1 MNVHIIKTPEYDVE
15 NYGKV
20 MGLLNSIPGPLNFI
34 RTSFEFNKDEYYFLG
49 YELFPDHPFNF
60 PSNETKVKFKLGF
73 DDPLSWNELFVLCNS
88 YRETFHI
95 EENDFIVLLTDRKNA
110 TNWFSI
116 SDANKNIFVVTSE
129 WDEYTTL
136 SREFPIVHQIVENI
150 FQVLMGLDV
159 RGESPFIHK
168 VLRGCINDFCEDK
181 YQVIAKLKSGA
192 ICEDCTREIRS
203 KISDIQVAKHLKKY
217 LNLVRD
223 AYDIDFFDL
232 PISNLSPISVRRNR
246 ATNLNELVFHTY
258 NKTLVIYPLEM
269 TLYVFYLKY
278 GGMDGI
284 KKRDL
289 KEELN
294 INRLVDI
301 YLQISPYLERKD
313 ALFTINGLT
322 TKYFS
327 VHKSSLIRKIESA
340 LINDRISEK
349 YVIAGNPGERFK
361 VQIPRD
367 LVSIQY

>member
-1 MNVHIIKTPEYDVE
+1 MNVHIIKTPEYDVN
-15 NYGKV
+15 NYNKV
-20 MGLLNSIPGPLNFI
+20 ASILKSLPGPINFI
-34 RTSFEFNKDEYYFLG
+34 KTSFEFNKDDYYFLA
-49 YELFPDHPFNF
+49 YELFPNHPFNF

-95 EENDFIVLLTDRKNA
+95 EENDFVVLLTDRKNG

-116 SDANKNIFVVTSE
+116 SDAKKNIFVVTSE

-150 FQVLMGLDV
+150 FQLLMGLDV

-203 KISDIQVAKHLKKY
+203 KISNIQIAKHLKKY

-232 PISNLSPISVRRNR
+232 PISNLSPISLRRN
-246 ATNLNELVFHTY
+246 AVSNLNELVFHTY
-258 NKTLVIYPLEM
+258 NQTLVLYPLEM
-269 TLYVFYLKY
+269 TLYIFYLRY
-278 GGMDGI
+278 GEYEGV
-284 KKRDL
+284 KLREL
-289 KEELN
+289 REELN
-294 INRLVDI
+294 TNRLVEI
-301 YLQISPYLERKD
+301 YMQISPNLDREH
-313 ALFTINGLT
+313 ALYTINGLT
-322 TKYFS
+322 KKYFS
-327 VHKSSLIRKIESA
+327 IHKSNLVTKIEKA
-340 LINDRISEK
+340 IINNNISQN
-349 YVIAGNPGERFK
+349 YIITGGRGERFK
-361 VQIPRD
+361 VNIPRN
-367 LVSIQY
+367 LVTIQY